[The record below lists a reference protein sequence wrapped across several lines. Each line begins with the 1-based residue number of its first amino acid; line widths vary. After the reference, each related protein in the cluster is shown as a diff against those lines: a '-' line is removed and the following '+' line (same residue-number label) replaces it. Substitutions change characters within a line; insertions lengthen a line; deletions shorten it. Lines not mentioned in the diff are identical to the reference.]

1 MLALLAGAATGSP
14 LERKPP
20 NKWSLQVPGYDDT
33 PCKAWCGLPD
43 KPEPMKC
50 GVFWFLHVPKTGGTT
65 LMSYFKKSAEA
76 NGWKYADM
84 WQMQVKPEDSK
95 PGPIHWGKWNMTEK
109 WFNVMSELEKPAPKI
124 LVHTHHNMPGLG
136 NRYFATEVL
145 APMAK
150 KLAKKGCEM
159 RYGAVLRDAV
169 EHVKSAAFFG
179 RVRNKRQMDRYG
191 PRNSNPMTKYVVYNY
206 QSQWPRGFKWF
217 PSPEGVDEKLFT
229 SASQILSNF
238 SLVGRTED
246 LGTFV
251 RKLNVV
257 LGWPEEQKAERE
269 NTTPAENHY
278 ELGTDEVAK
287 LQQYNVLDNK
297 LYKQFCVGS
306 SKSVCA
312 ARAAKPVGSN
322 PTLLNGIIDLPWLE
336 QQGGEQQD
344 DDWQGQQ
351 QQSQQA
357 EIGGEGAGERVRWP

>member
-1 MLALLAGAATGSP
+1 
-14 LERKPP
+14 
-20 NKWSLQVPGYDDT
+20 
-33 PCKAWCGLPD
+33 
-43 KPEPMKC
+43 
-50 GVFWFLHVPKTGGTT
+50 
-65 LMSYFKKSAEA
+65 
-76 NGWKYADM
+76 
-84 WQMQVKPEDSK
+84 
-95 PGPIHWGKWNMTEK
+95 
-109 WFNVMSELEKPAPKI
+109 
-124 LVHTHHNMPGLG
+124 
-136 NRYFATEVL
+136 
-145 APMAK
+145 
-150 KLAKKGCEM
+150 
-159 RYGAVLRDAV
+159 
-169 EHVKSAAFFG
+169 
-179 RVRNKRQMDRYG
+179 
-191 PRNSNPMTKYVVYNY
+191 MTKYVVYNY

>member
-1 MLALLAGAATGSP
+1 
-14 LERKPP
+14 
-20 NKWSLQVPGYDDT
+20 
-33 PCKAWCGLPD
+33 
-43 KPEPMKC
+43 
-50 GVFWFLHVPKTGGTT
+50 
-65 LMSYFKKSAEA
+65 
-76 NGWKYADM
+76 
-84 WQMQVKPEDSK
+84 
-95 PGPIHWGKWNMTEK
+95 
-109 WFNVMSELEKPAPKI
+109 
-124 LVHTHHNMPGLG
+124 
-136 NRYFATEVL
+136 
-145 APMAK
+145 
-150 KLAKKGCEM
+150 
-159 RYGAVLRDAV
+159 
-169 EHVKSAAFFG
+169 
-179 RVRNKRQMDRYG
+179 
-191 PRNSNPMTKYVVYNY
+191 MTKYVVYNY

-344 DDWQGQQ
+344 DDRMMTGKG
-351 QQSQQA
+351 SSSRVSRLRS
-357 EIGGEGAGERVRWP
+357 AGKEPASESAGLSLGRLLILSGRRK